1 MEEFHFPGPTEIQ
14 PRGQT
19 PALGSIVSAEMFRR
33 VLTTHCS
40 NFYANV
46 CLWGKCNWP
55 KYLVLMAHVATPVG
69 CEEGLEETS
78 ICSAFVSVSTLLL
91 QVKDC
96 LEMRSCHLFLV
107 GLQNTD
113 CLFRGQTK
121 ANTFTIRDK

>member
-1 MEEFHFPGPTEIQ
+1 MEEFHFPGPNRDTAQ
-14 PRGQT
+14 RANSG
-19 PALGSIVSAEMFRR
+19 LGSIVLAEMFRR

-55 KYLVLMAHVATPVG
+55 KHLVLMAHVATPVG

-96 LEMRSCHLFLV
+96 LEMRSCHLFWW
-107 GLQNTD
+107 NY
-113 CLFRGQTK
+113 RTK
-121 ANTFTIRDK
+121 TVCSGEKQKPTHA